1 MAMRWRGSVDHVEED
16 AHQERRS
23 YLVRMSGDMRGKPA
37 IRTKRLVAV
46 YLKQVDS
53 RSGVLAK

>member
-1 MAMRWRGSVDHVEED
+1 
-16 AHQERRS
+16 
-23 YLVRMSGDMRGKPA
+23 MSGDMRGKPA